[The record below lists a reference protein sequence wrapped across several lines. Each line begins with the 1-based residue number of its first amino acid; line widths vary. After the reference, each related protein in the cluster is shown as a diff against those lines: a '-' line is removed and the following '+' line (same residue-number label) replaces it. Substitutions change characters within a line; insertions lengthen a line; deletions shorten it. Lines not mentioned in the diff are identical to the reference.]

1 MARRLPP
8 VDTTAHGGH
17 AGAVKIYVMRHS
29 DAVRP
34 GTGVPDTYRYL
45 TEHGRRKCREVGRL
59 LREAGVTFDAVCTSP
74 LVRAV
79 QTAELI
85 ADAVDYLG
93 TVESNTVFAPGTMPD
108 VTCKALLQ
116 RGQSVLLVGHEPN
129 MSSLAAFLA
138 GTPGFAPFRT
148 GQVSLFHRRKPMWK
162 LHPDA
167 LQFED
172 LHAE

>member
-1 MARRLPP
+1 
-8 VDTTAHGGH
+8 
-17 AGAVKIYVMRHS
+17 MRHS
-29 DAVRP
+29 DAVQP
-34 GTGVPDTYRYL
+34 GAGVPDNYRFL
-45 TEHGRRKCREVGRL
+45 TPRGRTKCRAVGRL

-93 TVESNTVFAPGTMPD
+93 PVESNTVFAPGTMPN
-108 VTCKALLQ
+108 VTCKELLQ
-116 RGQSVLLVGHEPN
+116 RGQSVLLVGHEPT
-129 MSSLAAFLA
+129 MSAIGAFLV
-138 GTPGFAPFRT
+138 GMPGFAPFRT
-148 GQVSLFHRRKPMWK
+148 GQVSFFENRKSIWK

-172 LHAE
+172 LHSA